1 MVSQVGGHLCS
12 CDFTCVA
19 ICTVEW
25 NSFDSVFRSFET
37 TANKF
42 VGVVGVVH
50 ALETVPRILS
60 CVDLSHKRIVE
71 IAFSG
76 PASRVSRAA
85 SWATFMT
92 ALTVLTSLTSLLSYK
107 RAANWRVLQ
116 SLFRSTV
123 VRFFAKAD
131 SAFLTLIDSMAQA
144 VVIFKASFA
153 YIAARLAILVDRVL
167 HRLEH
172 IA

>member
-1 MVSQVGGHLCS
+1 MIESQQEAANFWYLLVL
-12 CDFTCVA
+12 
-19 ICTVEW
+19 E
-25 NSFDSVFRSFET
+25 RSIS
-37 TANKF
+37 
-42 VGVVGVVH
+42 H
-50 ALETVPRILS
+50 RSALPEAWPLLATWLLVCGILS

-131 SAFLTLIDSMAQA
+131 STFLTLIDSMAQT